1 MPARITP
8 ASLFD
13 PSFEMSFA
21 AVVGL
26 VALVETNSRR
36 VDDRAQDVSF
46 LWRGLRRLWAIAVA
60 DVMTALVATAAV
72 APLAIYH
79 FHRLS
84 HYGVVAN
91 LIALPLVGLPIMPF
105 ALVRLLAM
113 PFGLEAWPLQVMGL
127 GIDLLVATGKW
138 VASWPGAV
146 SVLPSIS
153 GTALLLI
160 VLGGLWLCLWQTRW
174 RALGLII
181 VAAGL
186 LVSGEGTKPD
196 VLIECDG
203 RKALRAEDG
212 TLALPPA
219 TRANYSVDNWLLA
232 DGEDRDAEEVAANSP
247 FRCDLLG
254 CIGKV
259 KGKTIAVIR
268 HPVALEEDC
277 RIADIEIAP
286 FNVSKGCST
295 ARVVVDRRAL
305 QAEGAHAI
313 YIEGLSNRSESV
325 AETRGRRP
333 WVPER
338 AVPKPSLPAGHAYA
352 RDRGAGK
359 DADDDKRFDGNPDE

>member
-1 MPARITP
+1 
-8 ASLFD
+8 
-13 PSFEMSFA
+13 MSFA

-26 VALVETNSRR
+26 VALVEANSKR
-36 VDDRAQDVSF
+36 VDDGAQDVSF

-60 DVMTALVATAAV
+60 DVLTTLVATAAV
-72 APLAIYH
+72 APFAIYH

-91 LIALPLVGLPIMPF
+91 LLALPLVGLLIMPF
-105 ALVRLLAM
+105 ALVSLLAM
-113 PFGLEAWPLQVMGL
+113 PFGLEFWPLQVMGL

-174 RALGLII
+174 RALGLVI

-196 VLIECDG
+196 VLVERDG
-203 RKALRAEDG
+203 RNVALRAEDG

-219 TRANYSVDNWLLA
+219 TKANYSVDNWLLA

-247 FRCDLLG
+247 FRCDLIG

-268 HPVALEEDC
+268 HPAALEEDC
-277 RIADIEIAP
+277 RLADIVIAP
-286 FNVSKGCST
+286 FSVGKGCST

-313 YIEGLSNRSESV
+313 YIEGLSIRSESV

-338 AVPKPSLPAGHAYA
+338 ALPRPSLPAGQAYA
-352 RDRGAGK
+352 RDPGA
-359 DADDDKRFDGNPDE
+359 ADDDSDPRLDGVPDE